1 MTNAK
6 LTKERKDM
14 KIRDVWEARNR
25 IASIVSRTPLIQS
38 TILSEKTGRPVFLK
52 LENVHEVG
60 AFKVRG
66 AANKILS
73 LSEKKKNVGLQLFQ
87 LETMVW
93 L

>member
-1 MTNAK
+1 MTNTK

-14 KIRDVWEARNR
+14 KIRDVWEARKR
-25 IASIVSRTPLIQS
+25 IASIVNRTPLIQS
-38 TILSEKTGRPVFLK
+38 TILSEKIGRLVFLK

-73 LSEKKKNVGLQLFQ
+73 LSE
-87 LETMVW
+87 EEISP
-93 L
+93 